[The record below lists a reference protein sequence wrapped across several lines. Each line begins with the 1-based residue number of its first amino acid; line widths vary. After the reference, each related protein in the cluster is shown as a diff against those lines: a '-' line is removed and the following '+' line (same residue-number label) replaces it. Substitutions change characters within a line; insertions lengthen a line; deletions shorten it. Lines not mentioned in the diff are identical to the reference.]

1 MQFLDRVKEDKLIV
15 EIELNMIKKFTLI
28 LIFVIAV
35 ALDATAQTN
44 MSREDLQK
52 QEQSI
57 RRELDELNQLLEQTK
72 RNKKSSLGQLAM
84 IRTKIAKREALVN
97 GIRNQ
102 VKILDAAIYTNQ
114 LDVQK
119 LNKDLDTLKSRYAKS
134 IIFSY
139 KGRSGYEYL
148 NFLFSA
154 KSFNDAV
161 KRITYLKSYRQNRE
175 AQARAIGM
183 SQVDLNTKIGQLS
196 DNKKDRLKTLTV
208 QNEQL
213 QVLEQDKKEQD
224 KVVKQLKSKEQEITE
239 QVRLKESQRRKM
251 QQALTALIK
260 REIQEAEKREK
271 ERLAKQKAS
280 NEAAAKAK
288 ANNDNN
294 NGAAKANI
302 KIGKVEGGLTSTTDN
317 RPYSALETTEEGRET
332 SISFENNKGNLPWP
346 IDRGNVYVHFGV
358 ENIPG
363 TKLNRKSD
371 GIEIAL
377 PKGSSVKSVANGTVI
392 YVGDVNGDLSI
403 FVKHGKYF
411 TTYSHLSSSNVRVMQ
426 EVKAGTVLGHS
437 GINLDGEG
445 ALLFSINNEKV
456 VFFDPENW
464 LKNRR

>member
-1 MQFLDRVKEDKLIV
+1 MKGVTNRITKKIIFLFISVIIV
-15 EIELNMIKKFTLI
+15 TT
-28 LIFVIAV
+28 V
-35 ALDATAQTN
+35 TAQSN
-44 MSREDLQK
+44 QSREDLQK
-52 QEQSI
+52 QEQSL
-57 RRELDELNQLLEQTK
+57 RKELDELNQLLEQTK

-84 IRTKIAKREALVN
+84 LRSKIAKREALVN
-97 GIRNQ
+97 GIKNQ
-102 VKILDAAIYTNQ
+102 VKILDAAIYNNQ
-114 LDVQK
+114 MDVQK
-119 LNKDLDTLKSRYAKS
+119 LNKDLDTLKSKYAKS

-154 KSFNDAV
+154 NSFNDAV

-175 AQARAIGM
+175 SQARTIDL
-183 SQVDLNTKIGQLS
+183 SQKDLNDKIGQLS
-196 DNKKDRLKTLTV
+196 SNKKDRLKTLTV

-213 QVLEQDKKEQD
+213 QVLEQDRKEQD
-224 KVVKQLKSKEQEITE
+224 KVIKQLKSKEEEITA
-239 QVRLKESQRRKM
+239 QVRQKESQRRKM

-271 ERLAKQKAS
+271 ERLAKIKAA
-280 NEAAAKAK
+280 NDAAKAK
-288 ANNDNN
+288 AATENATANN
-294 NGAAKANI
+294 NSTPKANL
-302 KIGKVEGGLTSTTDN
+302 KIGKVDGGLTSTTDN

-346 IDRGNVYVHFGV
+346 VDKGNVYVHFGV

-363 TKLNRKSD
+363 TKLTRKSD

-377 PKGSSVKSVANGTVI
+377 PKGSPVKSVANGTVI
-392 YVGDVNGDLSI
+392 YVGDVNGDLSV

-411 TTYSHLSSSNVRVMQ
+411 TTYSHLSSTSVKALQ
-426 EVKAGTVLGHS
+426 EVRAGTVLGRS

-456 VFFDPENW
+456 VYFDPENW

>member
-1 MQFLDRVKEDKLIV
+1 
-15 EIELNMIKKFTLI
+15 MIKKIIALLLFC
-28 LIFVIAV
+28 FVLNSS
-35 ALDATAQTN
+35 LDAQTN
-44 MSREDLQK
+44 ASREDLQK
-52 QEQSI
+52 QEQSL
-57 RRELDELNQLLEQTK
+57 RKELDELNRLLEQTK
-72 RNKKSSLGQLAM
+72 KNKKSSLGQLAV
-84 IRTKIAKREALVN
+84 IRSKIAKREALVN

-102 VKILDAAIYTNQ
+102 VKILDAAIYNNQ
-114 LDVQK
+114 LDVQR

-154 KSFNDAV
+154 KNFNDAV

-175 AQARAIGM
+175 AQANAINM
-183 SQVDLNTKIGQLS
+183 SQNDLNQKINVLS
-196 DNKKDRLKTLTV
+196 NNKKDRLKTLSV

-224 KVVKQLKSKEQEITE
+224 KVVKQLKSKEAEITA
-239 QVRLKESQRRKM
+239 QVKQKESQRRKM

-260 REIQEAEKREK
+260 REIQEAERREK
-271 ERLAKQKAS
+271 DRL
-280 NEAAAKAK
+280 AKAK
-288 ANNDNN
+288 AANAEASNKAKASDNN
-294 NGAAKANI
+294 STAKANI
-302 KIGKVEGGLTSTTDN
+302 KIGKVEGGLSSTTDN

-332 SISFENNKGNLPWP
+332 SISFENNRGNLPWP
-346 IDRGNVYVHFGV
+346 VDRGNVYVHFGV

-377 PKGSSVKSVANGTVI
+377 PKGSAVKSVANGTVI

-411 TTYSHLSSSNVRVMQ
+411 TTYSHLSTASVKVMQ
-426 EVKAGTVLGHS
+426 EVRAGTVLGRS
-437 GINLDGEG
+437 GVNLDGEG

-456 VFFDPENW
+456 VFFDPESW

>member
-1 MQFLDRVKEDKLIV
+1 
-15 EIELNMIKKFTLI
+15 MIKRI
-28 LIFVIAV
+28 IALLLFCIV
-35 ALDATAQTN
+35 LNSPLNAQTN
-44 MSREDLQK
+44 ASREDLQK
-52 QEQSI
+52 QEQSL
-57 RRELDELNQLLEQTK
+57 RKELDELNRLLEQTK
-72 RNKKSSLGQLAM
+72 KNKKSSLGQLAV
-84 IRTKIAKREALVN
+84 IRSKIAKREALVN

-102 VKILDAAIYTNQ
+102 VKILDAAIYNNQ
-114 LDVQK
+114 LDVQR

-175 AQARAIGM
+175 AQANAINM
-183 SQVDLNTKIGQLS
+183 SQNDLNQKINVLS
-196 DNKKDRLKTLTV
+196 NNKKDRLKTLSV

-224 KVVKQLKSKEQEITE
+224 KVVKQLKSKEAEITA
-239 QVRLKESQRRKM
+239 QVKQKESQRRKM

-260 REIQEAEKREK
+260 REIQEAERREK
-271 ERLAKQKAS
+271 DRL
-280 NEAAAKAK
+280 AKAK
-288 ANNDNN
+288 AANAEATNKAKASDNN
-294 NGAAKANI
+294 STAKANI
-302 KIGKVEGGLTSTTDN
+302 KIGKVEGGLSSTTDN

-332 SISFENNKGNLPWP
+332 SISFENNRGNLPWP
-346 IDRGNVYVHFGV
+346 VDRGNVYVHFGV

-377 PKGSSVKSVANGTVI
+377 PKGSPVKSVANGTVI

-411 TTYSHLSSSNVRVMQ
+411 TTYSHLSTASVKVMQ
-426 EVKAGTVLGHS
+426 EVRAGTVLGRS
-437 GINLDGEG
+437 GVNLDGEG

-456 VFFDPENW
+456 VFFDPESW

>member
-1 MQFLDRVKEDKLIV
+1 
-15 EIELNMIKKFTLI
+15 MIKRI
-28 LIFVIAV
+28 IALLLFCIV
-35 ALDATAQTN
+35 LNSPIDAQTN
-44 MSREDLQK
+44 ASREDLQK
-52 QEQSI
+52 QEQSL
-57 RRELDELNQLLEQTK
+57 RKELDELNRLLEQTK
-72 RNKKSSLGQLAM
+72 KNKKSSLGQLAV
-84 IRTKIAKREALVN
+84 IRSKIAKREALVN
-97 GIRNQ
+97 GIRKQ
-102 VKILDAAIYTNQ
+102 VNILDAAIYNNQ
-114 LDVQK
+114 LDVQR

-175 AQARAIGM
+175 AQANAINM
-183 SQVDLNTKIGQLS
+183 SQNDLNQKINVLS
-196 DNKKDRLKTLTV
+196 NNKKDRLKTLSV

-224 KVVKQLKSKEQEITE
+224 KVVKQLKSKEAEITA
-239 QVRLKESQRRKM
+239 QVKQKESQRRKM

-260 REIQEAEKREK
+260 REIQEAERREK
-271 ERLAKQKAS
+271 DRL
-280 NEAAAKAK
+280 AKAK
-288 ANNDNN
+288 AANAEATNKAKASDNN
-294 NGAAKANI
+294 STAKANI
-302 KIGKVEGGLTSTTDN
+302 KIGKVEGGLSSTTDN

-332 SISFENNKGNLPWP
+332 SISFENNRGNLPWP
-346 IDRGNVYVHFGV
+346 VDRGNVYVHFGV

-377 PKGSSVKSVANGTVI
+377 PKGSPVKSVANGTVI

-411 TTYSHLSSSNVRVMQ
+411 TTYSHLSTASVKVMQ
-426 EVKAGTVLGHS
+426 EVRAGTVLGRS
-437 GINLDGEG
+437 GVNLDGEG

-456 VFFDPENW
+456 VFFDPESW

>member
-1 MQFLDRVKEDKLIV
+1 MNLFRIKIWIGLLIV
-15 EIELNMIKKFTLI
+15 SMAFCNNLN
-28 LIFVIAV
+28 
-35 ALDATAQTN
+35 AQSN
-44 MSREDLQK
+44 ASREDLQK
-52 QEQSI
+52 QEQSL

-72 RNKKSSLGQLAM
+72 RNKKSSLGQLAV
-84 IRTKIAKREALVN
+84 IRSKIAKREALVN

-102 VKILDAAIYTNQ
+102 VKILDAAIYNNQ
-114 LDVQK
+114 LDVQR
-119 LNKDLDTLKSRYAKS
+119 LNKDLDTLKSKYAKS

-161 KRITYLKSYRQNRE
+161 KRITYLRSYRQNRE
-175 AQARAIGM
+175 AQANAINM
-183 SQVDLNTKIGQLS
+183 SQNDLNVKIGQLS
-196 DNKKDRLKTLTV
+196 DNKKDRLKTLSV

-224 KVVKQLKSKEQEITE
+224 KVIKQLKSKEEEITA
-239 QVRLKESQRRKM
+239 QVKQKEAQRRKM

-260 REIQEAEKREK
+260 REIQEAERKEK
-271 ERLAKQKAS
+271 ERLAKAKAA
-280 NEAAAKAK
+280 NAEAANKAK
-288 ANNDNN
+288 ASENNST
-294 NGAAKANI
+294 AKVNV
-302 KIGKVEGGLTSTTDN
+302 KIGKVDGGLASTTDN

-332 SISFENNKGNLPWP
+332 SISFENNRGNLPWP
-346 IDRGNVYVHFGV
+346 VDRGNVYVHFGV

-377 PKGSSVKSVANGTVI
+377 PKGSAVKSVADGTVI
-392 YVGDVNGDLSI
+392 YVGDINGDLSI

-411 TTYSHLSSSNVRVMQ
+411 TTYSHLSTANVRVMQ
-426 EVKAGTVLGHS
+426 EVRAGTVLGRS
-437 GINLDGEG
+437 GVNLDGEG

-456 VFFDPENW
+456 VFFDPESW

>member
-1 MQFLDRVKEDKLIV
+1 
-15 EIELNMIKKFTLI
+15 LN
-28 LIFVIAV
+28 
-35 ALDATAQTN
+35 
-44 MSREDLQK
+44 R
-52 QEQSI
+52 
-57 RRELDELNQLLEQTK
+57 LLEQTK
-72 RNKKSSLGQLAM
+72 KNKKSSLGQLAV
-84 IRTKIAKREALVN
+84 IRSKIAKREALVN
-97 GIRNQ
+97 GIRKQ
-102 VKILDAAIYTNQ
+102 VTILDAAIYNNQ
-114 LDVQK
+114 LDVQR

-175 AQARAIGM
+175 AQANAINM
-183 SQVDLNTKIGQLS
+183 SQNDLNQKINVLS
-196 DNKKDRLKTLTV
+196 NNKKDRLKTLSV

-224 KVVKQLKSKEQEITE
+224 KVVKQLKSKEAEITA
-239 QVRLKESQRRKM
+239 QVKQKESQRRKM

-260 REIQEAEKREK
+260 REIQEAERREK
-271 ERLAKQKAS
+271 DRL
-280 NEAAAKAK
+280 AKAK
-288 ANNDNN
+288 AANADAASKAKASDNN
-294 NGAAKANI
+294 STAKANI
-302 KIGKVEGGLTSTTDN
+302 KIGKVEGGLSSTTDN

-332 SISFENNKGNLPWP
+332 SISFENNRGNLPWP
-346 IDRGNVYVHFGV
+346 VDRGNVYVHFGV

-377 PKGSSVKSVANGTVI
+377 PKGSAVKSVANGTVI

-411 TTYSHLSSSNVRVMQ
+411 TTYSHLSTASVKVMQ
-426 EVKAGTVLGHS
+426 EVRAGTVLGRS
-437 GINLDGEG
+437 GVNLDGEG

-456 VFFDPENW
+456 VFFDPESW

>member
-1 MQFLDRVKEDKLIV
+1 
-15 EIELNMIKKFTLI
+15 MIKRIIALLLFC
-28 LIFVIAV
+28 FVLNSS
-35 ALDATAQTN
+35 LDAQTN
-44 MSREDLQK
+44 VSREDLQK
-52 QEQSI
+52 QEQSL
-57 RRELDELNQLLEQTK
+57 RKELDELNRLLEQTK
-72 RNKKSSLGQLAM
+72 KNKKSSLGQLAV
-84 IRTKIAKREALVN
+84 IRSKIAKREALVN

-102 VKILDAAIYTNQ
+102 VKILDAAIYNNQ
-114 LDVQK
+114 LDVQR

-154 KSFNDAV
+154 KNFNDAV

-175 AQARAIGM
+175 AQANAINM
-183 SQVDLNTKIGQLS
+183 SQNDLNQKINVLS
-196 DNKKDRLKTLTV
+196 NNKKDRLKTLSV

-224 KVVKQLKSKEQEITE
+224 KVVKQLKSKEAEITA
-239 QVRLKESQRRKM
+239 QVKQKESQRRKM

-260 REIQEAEKREK
+260 REIQEAERREK
-271 ERLAKQKAS
+271 DRL
-280 NEAAAKAK
+280 AKAK
-288 ANNDNN
+288 AATAEPSSKVKTSDNN
-294 NGAAKANI
+294 STAKANI
-302 KIGKVEGGLTSTTDN
+302 KIGKVEGGLSSTTDN

-346 IDRGNVYVHFGV
+346 VDRGNVYVHFGV

-377 PKGSSVKSVANGTVI
+377 PKGSAVKSVANGTVI

-411 TTYSHLSSSNVRVMQ
+411 TTYSHLSTASVKVMQ
-426 EVKAGTVLGHS
+426 EVKAGTVLGRS
-437 GINLDGEG
+437 GVNLDGEG

-456 VFFDPENW
+456 VFFDPESW

>member
-1 MQFLDRVKEDKLIV
+1 
-15 EIELNMIKKFTLI
+15 MIKRI
-28 LIFVIAV
+28 IALLLFCIV
-35 ALDATAQTN
+35 LNSPIDAQTN
-44 MSREDLQK
+44 ASREDLQK
-52 QEQSI
+52 QEQSL
-57 RRELDELNQLLEQTK
+57 RKELDELNRLLEQTK
-72 RNKKSSLGQLAM
+72 KNKKSSLGQLAV
-84 IRTKIAKREALVN
+84 IRSKIAKREALVN

-102 VKILDAAIYTNQ
+102 VKILDAAIYNNQ
-114 LDVQK
+114 LDVQR

-175 AQARAIGM
+175 AQANAINM
-183 SQVDLNTKIGQLS
+183 SQNDLNQKINILS
-196 DNKKDRLKTLTV
+196 NNKKDRLKTLSV

-224 KVVKQLKSKEQEITE
+224 KVVKQLKSKEAEITA
-239 QVRLKESQRRKM
+239 QVKQKESQRRKM

-260 REIQEAEKREK
+260 REIQEAERREK
-271 ERLAKQKAS
+271 DRL
-280 NEAAAKAK
+280 AKAK
-288 ANNDNN
+288 AANAEASNKTKASDNN
-294 NGAAKANI
+294 STAKANI
-302 KIGKVEGGLTSTTDN
+302 KIGKVEGGLSSTTDN

-332 SISFENNKGNLPWP
+332 SISFENNRGNLPWP
-346 IDRGNVYVHFGV
+346 VDRGNVYVHFGV

-377 PKGSSVKSVANGTVI
+377 PKGSPVKSVANGTVI

-411 TTYSHLSSSNVRVMQ
+411 TTYSHLSTASVKVMQ
-426 EVKAGTVLGHS
+426 EVRAGTVLGRS
-437 GINLDGEG
+437 GVNLDGEG

-456 VFFDPENW
+456 VFFDPESW

>member
-1 MQFLDRVKEDKLIV
+1 
-15 EIELNMIKKFTLI
+15 MIKKIIALLLVCFVLI
-28 LIFVIAV
+28 GTI
-35 ALDATAQTN
+35 DAQTN
-44 MSREDLQK
+44 PSREELQK
-52 QEQSI
+52 QEQSL
-57 RRELDELNQLLEQTK
+57 RKELDELNRLLEQTK
-72 RNKKSSLGQLAM
+72 NNKKSSLGQLAV
-84 IRTKIAKREALVN
+84 IRSKIAKREALVN

-102 VKILDAAIYTNQ
+102 VKILDAAIYNNQ
-114 LDVQK
+114 LDVQR

-175 AQARAIGM
+175 AQANAINM
-183 SQVDLNTKIGQLS
+183 SQNDLNQKINVLS
-196 DNKKDRLKTLTV
+196 DNKKDRLKTLSV

-224 KVVKQLKSKEQEITE
+224 KVVKQLKSKEAEITA
-239 QVRLKESQRRKM
+239 QVKQKESQRRKM
-251 QQALTALIK
+251 QQALTALIR
-260 REIQEAEKREK
+260 REIQEAERKEK
-271 ERLAKQKAS
+271 ERLAKIKAA
-280 NEAAAKAK
+280 NAEAANKAK
-288 ANNDNN
+288 APENN
-294 NGAAKANI
+294 ATAKANI
-302 KIGKVEGGLTSTTDN
+302 KIGKVDGGLASTTDN

-346 IDRGNVYVHFGV
+346 VDRGNVYVHFGV

-377 PKGSSVKSVANGTVI
+377 PKGSAVKSVANGTVI

-411 TTYSHLSSSNVRVMQ
+411 TTYSHLSTANVRVMQ
-426 EVKAGTVLGHS
+426 EVRAGTILGRS
-437 GINLDGEG
+437 GVNLDGEG

-456 VFFDPENW
+456 VFFDPESW

>member
-1 MQFLDRVKEDKLIV
+1 
-15 EIELNMIKKFTLI
+15 MIKRI
-28 LIFVIAV
+28 LALLLFCFVLNSP
-35 ALDATAQTN
+35 LDAQTN
-44 MSREDLQK
+44 ASREDLQK
-52 QEQSI
+52 QEQSL
-57 RRELDELNQLLEQTK
+57 RKELDELNRLLEQTK
-72 RNKKSSLGQLAM
+72 KNKKSSLGQLAV
-84 IRTKIAKREALVN
+84 IRSKIAKREALVN

-102 VKILDAAIYTNQ
+102 VKILDAAIYNNQ
-114 LDVQK
+114 LDVQR

-154 KSFNDAV
+154 KNFNDAV

-175 AQARAIGM
+175 AQANAINM
-183 SQVDLNTKIGQLS
+183 SQNDLNQKINVLS
-196 DNKKDRLKTLTV
+196 NNKKDRLKTLSV

-224 KVVKQLKSKEQEITE
+224 KVVKQLKSKEAEITA
-239 QVRLKESQRRKM
+239 QVKQKESQRRKM

-260 REIQEAEKREK
+260 REIQEAERREK
-271 ERLAKQKAS
+271 DRL
-280 NEAAAKAK
+280 AKAK
-288 ANNDNN
+288 AANAEALSKVKASDNN
-294 NGAAKANI
+294 STAKANI
-302 KIGKVEGGLTSTTDN
+302 KIGKVEGGLSSTTDN

-332 SISFENNKGNLPWP
+332 SISFENNRGNLPWP
-346 IDRGNVYVHFGV
+346 VDRGNVYVHFGV

-377 PKGSSVKSVANGTVI
+377 PKGSAVKSVANGTVI

-411 TTYSHLSSSNVRVMQ
+411 TTYSHLSTASVKVMQ
-426 EVKAGTVLGHS
+426 EVRAGTVLGRS
-437 GINLDGEG
+437 GVNLDGEG

-456 VFFDPENW
+456 VFFDPESW

>member
-1 MQFLDRVKEDKLIV
+1 
-15 EIELNMIKKFTLI
+15 MIKRI
-28 LIFVIAV
+28 IALLLFCIV
-35 ALDATAQTN
+35 LNSPLDAQTN
-44 MSREDLQK
+44 ASREDLQK
-52 QEQSI
+52 QEQSL
-57 RRELDELNQLLEQTK
+57 RKELDELNRLLEQTK
-72 RNKKSSLGQLAM
+72 KNKKSSLGQLAV
-84 IRTKIAKREALVN
+84 IRSKIAKREALVN

-102 VKILDAAIYTNQ
+102 VKILDAAIYNNQ
-114 LDVQK
+114 LDVQR

-175 AQARAIGM
+175 AQANAINM
-183 SQVDLNTKIGQLS
+183 SQNDLNQKINVLS
-196 DNKKDRLKTLTV
+196 NNKKDRLKTLSV

-224 KVVKQLKSKEQEITE
+224 KVVKQLKSKEAEITA
-239 QVRLKESQRRKM
+239 QVKQKESQRRKM

-260 REIQEAEKREK
+260 REIQEAERREK
-271 ERLAKQKAS
+271 DRL
-280 NEAAAKAK
+280 AKAK
-288 ANNDNN
+288 AANAEATNKAKASDNN
-294 NGAAKANI
+294 STAKANI
-302 KIGKVEGGLTSTTDN
+302 KIGKVEGGLSSTTDN

-346 IDRGNVYVHFGV
+346 VDRGNVYVHFGV

-377 PKGSSVKSVANGTVI
+377 PKGSPVKSVANGTVI

-411 TTYSHLSSSNVRVMQ
+411 TTYSHLSTASVKVMQ
-426 EVKAGTVLGHS
+426 EVRAGTVLGRS
-437 GINLDGEG
+437 GVNLDGEG

-456 VFFDPENW
+456 VFFDPESW